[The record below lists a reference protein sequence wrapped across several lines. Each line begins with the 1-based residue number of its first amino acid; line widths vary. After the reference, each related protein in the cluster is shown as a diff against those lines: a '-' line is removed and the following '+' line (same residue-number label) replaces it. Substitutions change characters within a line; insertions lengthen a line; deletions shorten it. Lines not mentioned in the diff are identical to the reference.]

1 MFITFIRAQNSFLKT
16 IYIKPYCRLSSY
28 INGILLGYIIERKSK
43 KVNNNYRYIR
53 NGVKIFQQTFGF
65 ILFALL
71 MIIIMAV
78 NRFSEVYF
86 VKALVESSYRQFY
99 SMIICYIIYN
109 LSNCD
114 NLLTKFLSSKYW
126 RPLRVSSQTAYLIHP
141 IIVLLIFDNFNGFD
155 DCGIA
160 LNSIVALV
168 LMIILYLISIVLTL
182 VFELPLISMQEN
194 ITNFIFSKKNYNSN
208 VKID

>member
-1 MFITFIRAQNSFLKT
+1 MNT
-16 IYIKPYCRLSSY
+16 IYAKPYCRLSAY
-28 INGILLGYIIERKSK
+28 INGILLGYIIERKSTK
-43 KVNNNYRYIR
+43 INNNHIK
-53 NGVKIFQQTFGF
+53 NDVKSFQQTFGF

-71 MIIIMAV
+71 MIIMIAV
-78 NRFSEVYF
+78 NGFSKF
-86 VKALVESSYRQFY
+86 HFINALVISSYRQFY

-141 IIVLLIFDNFNGFD
+141 IIVLIIFDNLNGIH

-160 LNSIVALV
+160 LTSIVALV
-168 LMIILYLISIVLTL
+168 LLIISYLISIVLTL
-182 VFELPLISMQEN
+182 VFELPLISMQQN
-194 ITNFIFSKKNYNSN
+194 ITNFIFNKNNYNSN
-208 VKID
+208 MKID

>member
-1 MFITFIRAQNSFLKT
+1 
-16 IYIKPYCRLSSY
+16 
-28 INGILLGYIIERKSK
+28 
-43 KVNNNYRYIR
+43 
-53 NGVKIFQQTFGF
+53 
-65 ILFALL
+65 
-71 MIIIMAV
+71 MAV

-86 VKALVESSYRQFY
+86 IKALVESSYRQFY

-114 NLLTKFLSSKYW
+114 NLLAKFLSSKYW

-141 IIVLLIFDNFNGFD
+141 IILLLIFDNFNGFD

-160 LNSIVALV
+160 LTSIVVLV

-182 VFELPLISMQEN
+182 VFELPLISMHEN
-194 ITNFIFSKKNYNSN
+194 ITNFIFNTKDCNSN
-208 VKID
+208 MKID

>member
-1 MFITFIRAQNSFLKT
+1 MKT
-16 IYIKPYCRLSSY
+16 IYIKPYCRLCSY
-28 INGILLGYIIERKSK
+28 INGILLGYIIERKSTK
-43 KVNNNYRYIR
+43 INNNNNHIR
-53 NGVKIFQQTFGF
+53 NYVKSFQQTFGF
-65 ILFALL
+65 ILLALL
-71 MIIIMAV
+71 MMAVMAV

-86 VKALVESSYRQFY
+86 IKALVESFYRQFY
-99 SMIICYIIYN
+99 SIIICYIIYN

-141 IIVLLIFDNFNGFD
+141 IILLLIFDNLNSFD

-160 LNSIVALV
+160 LTSIVILALMV
-168 LMIILYLISIVLTL
+168 ILYLISIVLTL

-194 ITNFIFSKKNYNSN
+194 ITNFIFSKKDCNSN
-208 VKID
+208 MKID